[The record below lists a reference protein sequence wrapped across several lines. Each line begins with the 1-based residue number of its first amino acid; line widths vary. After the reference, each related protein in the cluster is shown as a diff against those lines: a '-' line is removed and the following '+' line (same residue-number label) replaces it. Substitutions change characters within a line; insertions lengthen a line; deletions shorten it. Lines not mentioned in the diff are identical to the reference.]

1 MDGKGTRMWGVR
13 IDDGLG
19 REVDGILCA
28 CKEWRVL
35 QAGTDENRRRKM
47 DFEVASIMHCLTE
60 INKNNKGGG
69 MGHKILRMASKKQRK
84 KFTLTRK
91 RKRLIG
97 HIRNGVFSI
106 LRKS

>member
-1 MDGKGTRMWGVR
+1 M
-13 IDDGLG
+13 
-19 REVDGILCA
+19 EVCVHETSGGYY
-28 CKEWRVL
+28 KRK
-35 QAGTDENRRRKM
+35 TDENRRRRM

-69 MGHKILRMASKKQRK
+69 MGHKILRIASKKRRK
-84 KFTLTRK
+84 KFILTGK

-97 HIRNGVFSI
+97 HISNGVFSI